1 MDRPIATIAK
11 TKAIM
16 AEFGLYPNKGF
27 GQNFIIEPKIIE
39 KIAQASQADK
49 NTAVIE
55 VGPGIGALTEQLAI
69 VARSVLAFEI
79 DKKLINVLAH
89 TLSDHDN
96 VKIINE
102 DFLTC
107 DLNYHYQTLKQTCDQ
122 IIMVANLPY
131 YITTTIIFKV
141 IESKGDFSSLTF
153 MVQKELADRFMAKP
167 NTKDY
172 NALSVMLQH
181 LYDINIVMR
190 VSPNVFIPKPAVDS
204 IVVRFV
210 PKDIEDDIDQ
220 DKFFQLIK
228 ACFIQRRKT
237 IYNNLKQ
244 YLDQDIN
251 MILTR
256 VGISTQRRAESL
268 TLDEFKSLYGVIY
281 EG

>member
-89 TLSDHDN
+89 TLSDYDN

-256 VGISTQRRAESL
+256 VGISAQRRAESL